1 MATETGV
8 IGTRVMS
15 NVASVRRAARSAA
28 SSSALRSHLGSL
40 RGFWGSSS
48 STAALAAPDAA
59 WGTRWT
65 RRSAVVAALGD
76 ARGTFDRTRDPRRR
90 LLSGDARGGNVATRV
105 VTGGGGGGDTGVE
118 DERIVDLELHLEASQ
133 SYLSYAMSVIVGR
146 ALPDVRDGLK
156 PVHRRILYAMHELGL
171 DSKKPFKKCARV
183 VGEVLGK
190 FHPHGDQSVYDAL
203 VRMAQDFSMSSALV
217 DGHGN
222 FGSLDADP
230 PAAMR
235 YTECRLKPA
244 SEAMLLA
251 DIGLDAV
258 DFSETFDGSQ
268 TEPTV
273 LPARLP
279 NLLINGSTG
288 IAVGMATSI
297 PPHNLREVADAL
309 VRYASDPERCTLE
322 DLLEVMPAP
331 DFPTGGII
339 VQQRGGFKEMYRT
352 GKGGVNLR
360 GAATVEKVGGGGR
373 NGQARDAVVITS
385 IPYQTNKASL
395 CEQIADLVNSRTI
408 EGVSD
413 VRDESDRD
421 GMRVVVEIRRGA
433 DANFVLD
440 QLYARTKLQTRV
452 SVNLV
457 GLVGREPKVLSL
469 MEIMREFLAFRCD
482 AVERRARYELQKAS
496 GRLHVVEGYL
506 AVQAAPDAVV
516 AAVRAAK
523 DGPTAQAALQEKPFW
538 LSEKQAEAV
547 LAMPLR
553 RLTSLEH
560 DKLKA
565 EEAELTARVD
575 DLTGLLGDRSR
586 VIATVAKEAKELRD
600 TFGVDRRTDIDTSL
614 ADAHSFHPK
623 DEDGEDIPL
632 GDLTEAERA
641 MRDAQIH
648 AKKMNV
654 TLDMLNS
661 PSLVIMTNRGYIKR
675 IDPAVFSKQNRA
687 TRGRNMGKM
696 RGGDEVT
703 KVTHCNGLD
712 TVLFFTDRGRVHAV
726 RAFNIPQASTS
737 ALGTPFTRVLKLAEG
752 ESITAMLPVDTTEEP
767 GAEGETSLCFVTARG
782 LIKRTCASEF
792 VGIRN
797 NGKKALVLRKGD
809 RLKHVD
815 IVKKGDGIIIGGIDG
830 SVIHFDAD
838 SVRAQGRAAAGV
850 KAMAFK
856 PDGLDDTSEDDDT
869 SEALPANVAGMAV
882 VPGAVVQS
890 LGLNKA
896 SAGDVEDDSEED
908 GEDED
913 AKGPMLF
920 FVSSDGRGKRIS
932 VAQFAQQSR
941 AGRGKK
947 GMGLMKGSKLA
958 ALCLTGLDSDEHE
971 HVIIGSQGGV
981 MNRYDVAS
989 IRPQSGR
996 AAKGVNVMKLSD
1008 GDTVRDITLL
1018 PAELGDDE

>member
-360 GAATVEKVGGGGR
+360 GAATVEKVSGGGR

-482 AVERRARYELQKAS
+482 AVERRARHELQKAS

-516 AAVRAAK
+516 AAIRAAK

-553 RLTSLEH
+553 RLTGLEH
-560 DKLKA
+560 DKLKT
-565 EEAELTARVD
+565 EEAELTARVE

-586 VIATVAKEAKELRD
+586 VIATVAREAKELR
-600 TFGVDRRTDIDTSL
+600 T
-614 ADAHSFHPK
+614 
-623 DEDGEDIPL
+623 
-632 GDLTEAERA
+632 
-641 MRDAQIH
+641 
-648 AKKMNV
+648 
-654 TLDMLNS
+654 
-661 PSLVIMTNRGYIKR
+661 PS
-675 IDPAVFSKQNRA
+675 
-687 TRGRNMGKM
+687 
-696 RGGDEVT
+696 
-703 KVTHCNGLD
+703 
-712 TVLFFTDRGRVHAV
+712 
-726 RAFNIPQASTS
+726 AST
-737 ALGTPFTRVLKLAEG
+737 
-752 ESITAMLPVDTTEEP
+752 
-767 GAEGETSLCFVTARG
+767 
-782 LIKRTCASEF
+782 
-792 VGIRN
+792 
-797 NGKKALVLRKGD
+797 
-809 RLKHVD
+809 
-815 IVKKGDGIIIGGIDG
+815 
-830 SVIHFDAD
+830 
-838 SVRAQGRAAAGV
+838 AG
-850 KAMAFK
+850 
-856 PDGLDDTSEDDDT
+856 PT
-869 SEALPANVAGMAV
+869 
-882 VPGAVVQS
+882 
-890 LGLNKA
+890 
-896 SAGDVEDDSEED
+896 
-908 GEDED
+908 
-913 AKGPMLF
+913 
-920 FVSSDGRGKRIS
+920 
-932 VAQFAQQSR
+932 
-941 AGRGKK
+941 
-947 GMGLMKGSKLA
+947 
-958 ALCLTGLDSDEHE
+958 
-971 HVIIGSQGGV
+971 
-981 MNRYDVAS
+981 
-989 IRPQSGR
+989 
-996 AAKGVNVMKLSD
+996 
-1008 GDTVRDITLL
+1008 
-1018 PAELGDDE
+1018 

>member
-8 IGTRVMS
+8 IGTRVMVS
-15 NVASVRRAARSAA
+15 NFAAASVVRRAARSG
-28 SSSALRSHLGSL
+28 SSALRSHLGSL
-40 RGFWGSSS
+40 GRWGSS
-48 STAALAAPDAA
+48 TGALAAPEAT
-59 WGTRWT
+59 WSTRGWT
-65 RRSAVVAALGD
+65 KRHAVVAALGD
-76 ARGTFDRTRDPRRR
+76 RRAMFDRANDPRRR
-90 LLSGDARGGNVATRV
+90 FLSGDARGGGVATRV
-105 VTGGGGGGDTGVE
+105 VAGGGGGGDTGVE

-156 PVHRRILYAMHELGL
+156 PVHRRILYAMHDLGL

-244 SEAMLLA
+244 AEAMLLA
-251 DIGLDAV
+251 DIALDAV
-258 DFSETFDGSQ
+258 DFTETFDGSQ
-268 TEPTV
+268 TEPAV

-297 PPHNLREVADAL
+297 PPHNLREVANAL
-309 VRYASDPERCTLE
+309 VRYASDPENCTLE

-331 DFPTGGII
+331 DFPTAGII

-360 GAATVEKVGGGGR
+360 GAATVEKVGGGK
-373 NGQARDAVVITS
+373 NGTVRDAVVITS

-421 GMRVVVEIRRGA
+421 GMRVVVEIRRGTDA
-433 DANFVLD
+433 DFVRE

-457 GLVGREPKVLSL
+457 GLVGREPKILSL
-469 MEIMREFLAFRCD
+469 MDIMREFLAFRCESI
-482 AVERRARYELQKAS
+482 ERRARHELQKAS
-496 GRLHVVEGYL
+496 SRLHVVEGYL

-516 AAVRAAK
+516 ATIRAAK
-523 DGPTAQAALQEKPFW
+523 DGPDAQAALQEKPFW

-553 RLTSLEH
+553 RLTGLEH

-565 EEAELTARVD
+565 EEADLTARVN
-575 DLTGLLGDRSR
+575 DLTGLLGDRTR
-586 VIATVAKEAKELRD
+586 VIATVASEAKELRD
-600 TFGVDRRTDIDTSL
+600 TFGIDRRTEIDTSI
-614 ADAHSFHPK
+614 ADAASFHPT
-623 DEDGEDIPL
+623 DEDGVDIPL
-632 GDLTEAERA
+632 GDMTEAERA
-641 MRDAQIH
+641 MRDAQVQ

-654 TLDMLNS
+654 TLEMLNS
-661 PSLVIMTNRGYIKR
+661 PALVIMTNRGYIKR
-675 IDPAVFSKQNRA
+675 IDPAVFSKQGRA

-703 KVTHCNGLD
+703 KVTHCNGMD

-726 RAFNIPQASTS
+726 RAYNIPQASTS
-737 ALGTPFTRVLKLAEG
+737 ALGTPFTRVLKLSEG

-767 GAEGETSLCFVTARG
+767 GKEGETSLCFVTARG
-782 LIKRTCASEF
+782 LIKKTCASEF
-792 VGIRN
+792 VSIRN
-797 NGKKALVLRKGD
+797 NGKKALGLRKGD
-809 RLKHVD
+809 RLKHVN

-882 VPGAVVQS
+882 VPASVVQS
-890 LGLNKA
+890 LGLHKA
-896 SAGDVEDDSEED
+896 SAGDDDADEE
-908 GEDED
+908 GEDEGD

-932 VAQFAQQSR
+932 VAAFAQQSR

-947 GMGLMKGSKLA
+947 GIGLMKGSKLT

-1008 GDTVRDITLL
+1008 DDTVRDLTLL
-1018 PAELGDDE
+1018 PAELGEDE